1 MSDGQ
6 TDLAV
11 FKDIAGEVR
20 GSLGYVERLIGMPSY
35 SRKYQDISKG
45 MRLSLANRTS
55 TSTCKPRSRG
65 TET

>member
-20 GSLGYVERLIGMPSY
+20 GSLGQATHGNIRTD
-35 SRKYQDISKG
+35 RKV
-45 MRLSLANRTS
+45 
-55 TSTCKPRSRG
+55 
-65 TET
+65 